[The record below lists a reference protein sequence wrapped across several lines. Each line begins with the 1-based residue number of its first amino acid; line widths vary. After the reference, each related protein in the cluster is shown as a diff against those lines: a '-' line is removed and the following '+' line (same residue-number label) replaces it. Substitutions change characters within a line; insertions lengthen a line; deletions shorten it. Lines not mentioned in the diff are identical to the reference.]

1 MIRVAIVEDDA
12 EVRESIA
19 VLQEKG
25 VKLPHATRVKPGQ
38 PVKLELEHRNV
49 KEAALLIYRVDLKKL
64 HERQKDLSSVSGV
77 NLSGITPQ
85 AEIKVPL
92 GDGLDYAWKK
102 RSIEL
107 PLKDEGAYLV
117 ICRGDSQMTSGLVFA
132 LAGVALF
139 AMGAAGVLLLAELM
153 RRVLA
158 FNIMGSGAFLVLVGL
173 AQRNDVP
180 DPVPQAMVLTGIV
193 VAVAATALALALARR
208 YQALGGR
215 DELAGDD

>member
-1 MIRVAIVEDDA
+1 
-12 EVRESIA
+12 
-19 VLQEKG
+19 
-25 VKLPHATRVKPGQ
+25 
-38 PVKLELEHRNV
+38 
-49 KEAALLIYRVDLKKL
+49 
-64 HERQKDLSSVSGV
+64 
-77 NLSGITPQ
+77 
-85 AEIKVPL
+85 
-92 GDGLDYAWKK
+92 
-102 RSIEL
+102 
-107 PLKDEGAYLV
+107 
-117 ICRGDSQMTSGLVFA
+117 MTSGLVFA

-139 AMGAAGVLLLAELM
+139 AMGAAGVLLLPELM
-153 RRVLA
+153 RRILA